1 MPFVLAILSLISLLL
16 IMVED
21 FRFRQIRLVWFVV
34 LIASLL
40 VSRIGYDYNSTWLF
54 QTGINIFTTFF
65 LISSSILLLI
75 FFRNRK
81 LEEAGR
87 MGGLGD
93 LLMIAAFTISFESVA
108 YFSLLLVSSVLAL
121 AVHVLISH
129 RNRFLSKQIPLAG
142 YMAAV
147 MIITLGLQK
156 TDVMHLH
163 LNETWLNLLPT
174 A

>member
-1 MPFVLAILSLISLLL
+1 MPFVLAIISLVSLLL

-34 LIASLL
+34 LIVSLL
-40 VSRIGYDYNSTWLF
+40 VSRIAYDYSSLWLY
-54 QTGINIFTTFF
+54 QTGVNVFTTFF

-75 FFRNRK
+75 LFRRK
-81 LEEAGR
+81 KFEEAGR
-87 MGGLGD
+87 MGGAGD
-93 LLMIAAFTISFESVA
+93 VLMIAAFSISFESVA
-108 YFSLLLVSSVLAL
+108 YFGLLLASSILAL

-129 RNRFLSKQIPLAG
+129 RNRFFSRQIPLAG
-142 YMAAV
+142 YMAGV

-156 TDVMHLH
+156 ADVLQLH
-163 LNETWLNLLPT
+163 LNETWINLLPT